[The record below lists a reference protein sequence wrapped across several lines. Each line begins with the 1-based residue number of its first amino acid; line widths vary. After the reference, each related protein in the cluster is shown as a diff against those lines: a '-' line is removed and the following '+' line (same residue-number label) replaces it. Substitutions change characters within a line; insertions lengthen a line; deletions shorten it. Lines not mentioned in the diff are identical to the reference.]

1 MMLRFQR
8 PPDVVFQAIL
18 RDSLD
23 LSIDFIDILIENN
36 DYDEARVRECMEA
49 DYPAMAKVFTPLLAR
64 TTLWNLRKRLDR
76 PEIYSLNNYHY
87 LLLFDVMSYFADIH
101 NGMVAMSESGEER
114 VVASFVDPFY
124 IESIDVVGLLDLYFF
139 DTDFLTDAETMLNI
153 PDWVRRSYEPETFG
167 LSLGML
173 PHAEELELK
182 IDACEDD
189 GAYKATRSDCF
200 GPKSTVYPDFDYY
213 YDKHRTD

>member
-1 MMLRFQR
+1 MLRFQR
-8 PPDVVFQAIL
+8 PPDAVFQAIL

-23 LSIDFIDILIENN
+23 FSIDFIDILTENN
-36 DYDEARVRECMEA
+36 EHDEPRAREEMKA
-49 DYPAMAKVFTPLLAR
+49 DCPAMAKVFTPSLAR
-64 TTLWNLRKRLDR
+64 NTLWNLRKRLDR

-87 LLLFDVMSYFADIH
+87 LLLFDVIAYYADIH
-101 NGMVAMSESGEER
+101 NDTVAMSETGEER
-114 VVASFVDPFY
+114 TEAIFVDPFY

-153 PDWVRRSYEPETFG
+153 PDWFRQSYSPETFG
-167 LSLGML
+167 LSQGML

-182 IDACEDD
+182 RDSSEDGD
-189 GAYKATRSDCF
+189 VYKVAQSDCF
-200 GPKSTVYPDFDYY
+200 GPKSKVYPDFDYY